1 MKKLLSVIVLVMSA
15 VIANAQRTPVK
26 VADLQESITD
36 NIAKDYVG
44 FTIKEATKVVDK
56 NVVTYDVVVV
66 KGTTQETLSYDNTGK
81 FLKKMGAKA
90 GVAKPAPKPAPKPTT
105 TKPSTI

>member
-44 FTIKEATKVVDK
+44 
-56 NVVTYDVVVV
+56 
-66 KGTTQETLSYDNTGK
+66 
-81 FLKKMGAKA
+81 
-90 GVAKPAPKPAPKPTT
+90 
-105 TKPSTI
+105 

>member
-44 FTIKEATKVVDK
+44 YTIKNATKVVEK
-56 NVVTYDVVVV
+56 NVVTFDVVVV
-66 KGTTQETLSYDNTGK
+66 KGTMQETLRYDNTGK
-81 FLKKMGAKA
+81 FLKKIEAKS
-90 GVAKPAPKPAPKPTT
+90 GVAKPAPKPASKQT
-105 TKPSTI
+105 TKPSTK